1 MLIKINI
8 YYQEFNFSQYNE
20 FNGRGL
26 YQVIYHQLFKKFVE
40 LKVKNRF
47 ISFEAILNESM
58 KATTTMY
65 SYVYAVFWD
74 TCLFHCFDISYNQ

>member
-8 YYQEFNFSQYNE
+8 YYQEFNFSHYNE

-26 YQVIYHQLFKKFVE
+26 YQVIYHQLFIKKFVE
-40 LKVKNRF
+40 VKVKNRF

-58 KATTTMY
+58 KATTSMY
-65 SYVYAVFWD
+65 SYVFAVF
-74 TCLFHCFDISYNQ
+74 